1 MVQIVQGKKKQS
13 FGDQIMGGFGN
24 LLNQGNQLYQQKQIE
39 QKQQQQQEQQKENMN
54 KLGLQYG
61 IEGLGNYSPEI
72 QKELVSKSLQGKNE
86 QIKLQGKQ
94 GFLNDIFSKNQQKE
108 NSNQLEEQNINKS
121 EMSQKGFDPTKIS
134 DEDLARASAV
144 DPNVGRALTQAKDVA
159 LRQQSEYKKIQ
170 QKEKEF
176 FHTESKK
183 YDESLTE
190 QSTAAEKK
198 NRALESQLKLA
209 HKLGKWDRVVS
220 ALAGQSKW
228 GSLLKSKDA
237 QEFDSYA
244 LPQMEGLRQVL
255 GGVLS
260 DSDIRL
266 IMQKVVTSDKTPE
279 ANERIAKYLMS
290 ENNLLLGKKQI
301 ADELKRNN
309 GGYRPANY
317 DSEIKRIFNERYGNQ
332 IKSEY
337 EDLMALPDDPKKLNN
352 VGRRT
357 VPPGTPLGEKTI
369 QMYFELANG
378 DPIKATELA
387 EEDGYDVP
395 K

>member
-337 EDLMALPDDPKKLNN
+337 EDLMALPDDPKKLKI
-352 VGRRT
+352 GRAH
-357 VPPGTPLGEKTI
+357 V
-369 QMYFELANG
+369 
-378 DPIKATELA
+378 
-387 EEDGYDVP
+387 
-395 K
+395 